1 MGNRSMR
8 RFAVLMTMTSALGAQ
23 TAFAAGCH
31 EYADQAVISATQNK
45 DWNCG
50 YSGRR
55 WSFSYQEH
63 YDWCRSVGYD
73 AALPERLERQRLLH
87 ACHG

>member
-1 MGNRSMR
+1 MLSRSTF
-8 RFAVLMTMTSALGAQ
+8 RFAALAAIAFAFGAE
-23 TAFAAGCH
+23 TALAAGCH

-63 YDWCRSVGYD
+63 YGWCRSVGYA
-73 AALPERLERQRLLH
+73 AALPERLERQRQLH

>member
-1 MGNRSMR
+1 MLGRSVS
-8 RFAVLMTMTSALGAQ
+8 RFTALMAIALAFGAE
-23 TAFAAGCH
+23 TALASGCH

-63 YDWCRSVGYD
+63 LGWRQSVGYA
-73 AALPERLERQRLLH
+73 AALPERLERQKLLH

>member
-1 MGNRSMR
+1 MRNRSMSR
-8 RFAVLMTMTSALGAQ
+8 LAVLAAIASAFAGE
-23 TAFAAGCH
+23 TALAAGCQ

-63 YDWCRSVGYD
+63 YGWCRSVGYA

>member
-1 MGNRSMR
+1 MF
-8 RFAVLMTMTSALGAQ
+8 RFAGLMAIASTFGAEA
-23 TAFAAGCH
+23 AFAADCR
-31 EYADQAVISATQNK
+31 EYADQAVISATQNR

-63 YDWCRSVGYD
+63 YAWCASVGYW
-73 AALPERLERQRLLH
+73 AALPERLERRRLLH
-87 ACHG
+87 ACRG

>member
-1 MGNRSMR
+1 MLNRSMS
-8 RFAVLMTMTSALGAQ
+8 RFAALTVVASAFGAQ
-23 TAFAAGCH
+23 TALAAGCH

-63 YDWCRSVGYD
+63 YDWCRSVGYA